1 MLGRLREGESRQE
14 WDGETMLT
22 ATLRQNG
29 GEGMGYWVVSPFDGA
44 PLEEEVRT
52 MLEMAMEMLTKC

>member
-1 MLGRLREGESRQE
+1 
-14 WDGETMLT
+14 MLT

-29 GEGMGYWVVSPFDGA
+29 GEGMGYWVGSPFDGA

-52 MLEMAMEMLTKC
+52 TLEMAMEMLTKC